1 METSCE
7 KDEEGIV
14 QLVVSN
20 LTPIAFQAIKE
31 ITMFVNEDLWSL
43 HVPLPS
49 IREIEYRTTISPTS
63 GRPATEGE
71 VTKKAKK
78 D

>member
-31 ITMFVNEDLWSL
+31 ITMFVNEDL
-43 HVPLPS
+43 
-49 IREIEYRTTISPTS
+49 
-63 GRPATEGE
+63 
-71 VTKKAKK
+71 
-78 D
+78 